1 MMNDSGVTDLSV
13 LRERLDEI
21 DSRIVELYEERMDVC
36 AEVAEYKIATGKRV
50 LDREREEI
58 KINKV
63 RSLTHNEF
71 NAKGITE
78 LFEQIMCMSRKLQY
92 MRLAES
98 GSIGRSPFIAVDEL
112 ETAHAR
118 VVFQGAE
125 GAYSQMAMMTY
136 FGDEVNC
143 FHVDSFRDA
152 MAALDEGSA
161 DFAVLPIENSTAGS
175 IAQVY
180 DLLVEFENYI
190 VGEQIIKIEHCLMG
204 LPEAE
209 IEDIKTVYSHPQ
221 SLMQSER
228 FLKNNPQWKQVSM
241 QNNAFAA
248 KKVLDD
254 MDVSQAAIAS
264 AQAADIYGLKI
275 LKKGVNQSESNSTR
289 FIIVS
294 NQKIFR
300 RDASHMS
307 ICFEIPHASGSLYHM
322 LSHFIYNDL
331 NMTKIESRPIEDRN
345 WEYRFFVEFEGNPE
359 DAAVKNAIRGLREEA
374 RALKVL
380 GCF

>member
-1 MMNDSGVTDLSV
+1 MSNQTVTDLSV

-21 DSRIVELYEERMDVC
+21 DAKIVELYEERMDVC
-36 AEVAEYKIATGKRV
+36 KGVAEYKIATGKRV

-58 KINKV
+58 KLNKV
-63 RSLTHNEF
+63 KSLTHNDF
-71 NAKGITE
+71 NAKGIEE

-92 MRLAES
+92 MKLAETGAIS
-98 GSIGRSPFIAVDEL
+98 RMPFIAVDDLDTE
-112 ETAHAR
+112 HAR

-161 DFAVLPIENSTAGS
+161 DFAVLPIENSTAGT

-190 VGEQIIKIEHCLMG
+190 VGEQIIKVEHCLMG
-204 LPEAE
+204 LPGTN
-209 IEDIKTVYSHPQ
+209 IDDIKTVYSHPQ

-228 FLKNNPQWKQVSM
+228 FLKSNPQWKQVSM

-254 MDVSQAAIAS
+254 GDPSQAAIAS
-264 AQAADIYGLKI
+264 AQAAKIYGLEI
-275 LKKGVNQSESNSTR
+275 LKQGVNQSESNSTR
-289 FIIVS
+289 FIIVC
-294 NQKIFR
+294 NQKIFKK
-300 RDASHMS
+300 DAHHVS
-307 ICFEIPHASGSLYHM
+307 ICLEVPHASGSLYHM

-331 NMTKIESRPIEDRN
+331 NMYKIESRPIEDRN
-345 WEYRFFVEFEGNPE
+345 WEYRFFIEFEGNLSDP
-359 DAAVKNAIRGLREEA
+359 AVKNAIRGLREEA